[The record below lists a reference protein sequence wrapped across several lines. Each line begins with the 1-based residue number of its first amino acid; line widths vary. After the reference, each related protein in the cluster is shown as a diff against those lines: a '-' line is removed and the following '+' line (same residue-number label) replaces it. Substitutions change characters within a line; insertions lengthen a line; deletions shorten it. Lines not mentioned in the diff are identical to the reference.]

1 MSSQYPLEISSLDA
15 RDAKAGDT
23 TINLDF
29 ISSRLR
35 QDAKDIR
42 MKLISYDDL
51 IRDIGKLRQEL
62 VLYKESRN
70 ALMQFHHQI
79 LHAYYMLHSGLKDLS
94 HKVAESEGDLTSV
107 PTWRDILRGE
117 TPSVPRHIGGI
128 LTLISWISAH
138 TLIFAIVLHRS
149 CAIAVCKHSRIS
161 PTKNYIRIVASM
173 LKLQSTFFGRR
184 MISLRCSTTIRLLL
198 SKLPIKGLDQSKSL
212 TKSNPIRLSAFCLLS
227 CPNSCKAVRLIGTPA
242 SD

>member
-23 TINLDF
+23 IINLDF

-70 ALMQFHHQI
+70 ALMQF
-79 LHAYYMLHSGLKDLS
+79 YY
-94 HKVAESEGDLTSV
+94 
-107 PTWRDILRGE
+107 
-117 TPSVPRHIGGI
+117 
-128 LTLISWISAH
+128 
-138 TLIFAIVLHRS
+138 
-149 CAIAVCKHSRIS
+149 
-161 PTKNYIRIVASM
+161 
-173 LKLQSTFFGRR
+173 
-184 MISLRCSTTIRLLL
+184 
-198 SKLPIKGLDQSKSL
+198 
-212 TKSNPIRLSAFCLLS
+212 
-227 CPNSCKAVRLIGTPA
+227 
-242 SD
+242 